1 MATIK
6 TVDGEVE
13 KPLILN
19 DPTVAKE
26 MRDVRDKL
34 EKIWGV
40 TDLELCGLVEGP
52 CGTWQGVFRKKPGA

>member
-6 TVDGEVE
+6 TEDGEVE
-13 KPLILN
+13 KPLLMN
-19 DPTVAKE
+19 DPAVTEE
-26 MRDVRDKL
+26 MRHLRDKL

-52 CGTWQGVFRKKPGA
+52 SGSWHGVFRKKT